1 MRRCKRW
8 AHKPFGS
15 NPDSEID
22 PTNRHGTLAMSGHGD
37 LRKREVVLTLQ
48 KCDGLF
54 QYVDELHMCDEQL
67 SRAAAATLVSVN
79 PERDSMRV
87 DVYVLFAGSVRALLP
102 SFSEGAARV
111 RDSASFFLFRPPFSS
126 CNQIF
131 VHCELDCV
139 QFHELVA

>member
-54 QYVDELHMCDEQL
+54 QHVDEMHICDEQL

-102 SFSEGAARV
+102 SFSEGATPRE
-111 RDSASFFLFRPPFSS
+111 RFRLLFSFSPPFFLLQPNFCS
-126 CNQIF
+126 
-131 VHCELDCV
+131 L
-139 QFHELVA
+139 